1 MIYAETSANASGIS
15 VLRIDPRDR
24 MRYSDDSAGGDVST
38 VTPEI
43 AQLDPRS
50 VECMELLERVINS
63 RELKRASRL
72 RELLEYIGKHAQ
84 NSPSH
89 AIREQAIG
97 AALFG
102 RPEDYDTGLD
112 NIVRVNVSE
121 LRKRLIH
128 YFSDEGSHET
138 IVIEIPRGGYLPIF
152 YSRSIAIAK
161 EPSPLALLPQVPETI
176 PLTTAVGSPAS
187 TAVATLPA
195 ARKHLAP
202 VLIALVIAVFACGL
216 LLWQNHRLAV
226 QLQPWKTD
234 ALKDSFWADFFSSG
248 DPVDIVTADTSFALA
263 EDILGQTISLDD
275 YLDYKYMNLA
285 DQPGLPPGTKSAL
298 KHVLERN
305 NGSIGDFQAA
315 KRFMDLDGYSS
326 ALKLASARSYTAE
339 SIKADNVILIGGRES
354 NPWVDLYRDRM
365 NFFLDYDPSI
375 QRSFI
380 VNHKPQPGE
389 EAVYE
394 TRRDPNRSYSVVSFL
409 PNLTDGRYVLI
420 ISGVDSQATR
430 AAGDFITS
438 PEGLA
443 QIRQRM
449 PTGHFPY
456 FEFVLA
462 SSRLVGTTLH
472 TEIVASRV
480 HQR

>member
-1 MIYAETSANASGIS
+1 M
-15 VLRIDPRDR
+15 
-24 MRYSDDSAGGDVST
+24 ST
-38 VTPEI
+38 VTPEVI
-43 AQLDPRS
+43 QLDPRS
-50 VECMELLERVINS
+50 LECKELLERVINS

-84 NSPSH
+84 DFPSH
-89 AIREQAIG
+89 TIREQMIG
-97 AALFG
+97 AAVFG

-128 YFSDEGSHET
+128 YFSEEGSHET
-138 IVIEIPRGGYLPIF
+138 IAIEIPRGGYLPIF
-152 YSRSIAIAK
+152 FLRSTATAK
-161 EPSPLALLPQVPETI
+161 TLETPALLPPATE
-176 PLTTAVGSPAS
+176 ASPATPPS
-187 TAVATLPA
+187 ALDLPEATPVAALPV
-195 ARKHLAP
+195 ARKHLTP
-202 VLIALVIAVFACGL
+202 VLIALSIAVFVCGL

-234 ALKDSFWADFFSSG
+234 ALKDSLWADFFSSG
-248 DPVDIVTADTSFALA
+248 DRIDIVTADTSFALA

-298 KHVLERN
+298 KHILERN

-380 VNHKPQPGE
+380 VNRKPQPGE

-394 TRRDPNRSYSVVSFL
+394 TGRDPNRSYSVVSFL
-409 PNLTDGRYVLI
+409 PNLTDQRYVLI

-456 FEFVLA
+456 FELVLA